1 MAKVVIV
8 KSATDGSESR
18 DGPAV
23 MAKRVVQAPTQQA
36 SLDLQATIT
45 DVTSRNR
52 HASAIALLQ
61 GKGSGHC
68 VTRECDHEHGGVRR

>member
-8 KSATDGSESR
+8 KSATHGSERR
-18 DGPAV
+18 DGWQAV
-23 MAKRVVQAPTQQA
+23 MAQRVARAPTLQA

-52 HASAIALLQ
+52 HVSARTLLL
-61 GKGSGHC
+61 GEGSVG
-68 VTRECDHEHGGVRR
+68 R